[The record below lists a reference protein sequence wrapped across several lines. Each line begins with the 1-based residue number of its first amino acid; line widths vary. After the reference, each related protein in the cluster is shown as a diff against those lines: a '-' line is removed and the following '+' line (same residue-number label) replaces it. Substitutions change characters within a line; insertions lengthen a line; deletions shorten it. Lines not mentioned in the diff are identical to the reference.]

1 MQYNRDIY
9 KQTLAKQ
16 STSRK
21 ISAKQN
27 ASSINSFHNPKF
39 LYLTRLHW
47 WFLRHVWMGAKR
59 QISSSAKKLMALLD
73 PCSALFAQ
81 KSRELW
87 NAKSFE
93 WSEQFARGLRRFCLQ
108 VWVLSRPQILISLAL
123 HTVISY
129 STQRYIKPLFRDL
142 AVFWCFW
149 LEANP
154 NPIPNPDTL
163 TLTTRIYSLS
173 LGAAIWISLPG
184 QTKRLICRQN
194 WMMTLCPAEYLLGR

>member
-1 MQYNRDIY
+1 M
-9 KQTLAKQ
+9 A
-16 STSRK
+16 
-21 ISAKQN
+21 
-27 ASSINSFHNPKF
+27 
-39 LYLTRLHW
+39 
-47 WFLRHVWMGAKR
+47 AKR
-59 QISSSAKKLMALLD
+59 QILSSAKKLMALLD

-108 VWVLSRPQILISLAL
+108 VWILSRPQIPISPAL

-142 AVFWCFW
+142 TVFWCFW

-194 WMMTLCPAEYLLGR
+194 WMMTLCPAEYLFGR

>member
-1 MQYNRDIY
+1 M
-9 KQTLAKQ
+9 
-16 STSRK
+16 
-21 ISAKQN
+21 
-27 ASSINSFHNPKF
+27 
-39 LYLTRLHW
+39 RLHW

-59 QISSSAKKLMALLD
+59 QISSSAKKLMALPD

-108 VWVLSRPQILISLAL
+108 VWILSRPQIPISPAL

-142 AVFWCFW
+142 TVFWCFW

-194 WMMTLCPAEYLLGR
+194 WMMTLCPAECLLCR

>member
-1 MQYNRDIY
+1 M
-9 KQTLAKQ
+9 
-16 STSRK
+16 
-21 ISAKQN
+21 
-27 ASSINSFHNPKF
+27 NSFHDPKF
-39 LYLTRLHW
+39 LYLTRLYW

-59 QISSSAKKLMALLD
+59 QILSSAKKLMALPD
-73 PCSALFAQ
+73 PCSTLFAQ

-93 WSEQFARGLRRFCLQ
+93 WSEQFARGLRLFCLQ
-108 VWVLSRPQILISLAL
+108 VWILSRPQILISPAL

-142 AVFWCFW
+142 TVFWCFW

-184 QTKRLICRQN
+184 RTKRLICRQN
-194 WMMTLCPAEYLLGR
+194 WMMTLCPTEYLLCR